1 MRVKK
6 NYTNQIFELEFQNR
20 IFHRQGCRRKKE
32 IYYLEFFPVS
42 SRKYVVESAPIHKK
56 YVTIIRKI
64 AAAISK

>member
-6 NYTNQIFELEFQNR
+6 NYTNQIFELEFQSR
-20 IFHRQGCRRKKE
+20 IFHRQGWRKKE
-32 IYYLEFFPVS
+32 IYYLQFFPVS

>member
-6 NYTNQIFELEFQNR
+6 NYTNQIFELEFQSR

-56 YVTIIRKI
+56 YVTIIRQN
-64 AAAISK
+64 SSSDL